1 MNQENAV
8 AEVTLEFLA
17 QQNAKIL
24 KELADMRR
32 DMNGMRRER
41 LDDRQIV
48 LELGKMVRNL
58 DRRLSEQTSELET
71 ILKMEISGRFAHF
84 ETSIMEQIEDFATR
98 IGAVESHLNL

>member
-1 MNQENAV
+1 
-8 AEVTLEFLA
+8 
-17 QQNAKIL
+17 
-24 KELADMRR
+24 
-32 DMNGMRRER
+32 MNGMRRER

>member
-1 MNQENAV
+1 MNQESAV
-8 AEVTLEFLA
+8 AEVTPESLA